1 MNSKKLRGKGPE
13 SIIQDSII
21 KALEARGWFVIVTNG
36 NIYQQG
42 LPDLMCYH
50 KAFGQRFIEVK
61 NPYSYRFTPAQLICF
76 PKIIESGVGVWVLTS
91 ADPQELE
98 KLMRP
103 CNFAMFYASNG
114 AV

>member
-1 MNSKKLRGKGPE
+1 MNPKQLRSKGPE
-13 SIIQDSII
+13 AVIQERII
-21 KALEARGWFVIVTNG
+21 KALEQLGWFVIVTHG

-50 KAFGQRFIEVK
+50 KNFGQRFIEVK
-61 NPYSYRFTPAQLICF
+61 NPCHFRFTPAQLICF
-76 PKIIESGVGVWVLTS
+76 PKIMETGVGVWVLTS

-103 CNFAMFYASNG
+103 ANFLVFRASNG
-114 AV
+114 KI